1 MIVDSIDINENNK
14 AFAAVY
20 LDNRASFCLPLK
32 RIKELD
38 IAEGKDISDESV
50 QYILACEVYAAA
62 KAAAVKYISTKLRTV
77 RETRTRLEEI
87 GFDSNTIERV
97 INDLLEI
104 NYLNDYKYALSFIS
118 DRKKLKPMSSKAIT
132 YELEYRGI
140 ANNVIETAL
149 GEIELSD
156 DQTAYALISK
166 KFAKYSSFDD
176 EKLINKMRSFLMS
189 RGFNYSQVSKAISK
203 FISENQL

>member
-1 MIVDSIDINENNK
+1 VIVDSIDINENNK
-14 AFAAVY
+14 TFATVY
-20 LDNRASFCLPLK
+20 LGNRINFCLPTK

-38 IAEGKDISDESV
+38 IAEGKYISDETV
-50 QYILACEVYAAA
+50 QYILTCEVYSAS
-62 KAAAVKYISTKLRTV
+62 KAAAVKFISTKLRTV

-87 GFDSNTIERV
+87 GFDGNTIEKV

-104 NYLNDYKYALSFIS
+104 DYLNDYKYAVSFIS

-140 ANNVIETAL
+140 TNNVIETAL
-149 GEIELSD
+149 SEIALSD
-156 DQTAYALISK
+156 DDTAYALISK
-166 KFAKYSSFDD
+166 KFAKYLSYD
-176 EKLINKMRSFLMS
+176 EKLITKMRTFLMS

-203 FISENQL
+203 FISENQ